1 MNTLQPGDAGFL
13 AEIRQLTASESHCW
27 GERHDL
33 RNAEAFPGEAIVHT
47 PRAQSR

>member
-1 MNTLQPGDAGFL
+1 MNARRPGHTGFL
-13 AEIRQLTASESHCW
+13 AEIRQLTASVNHCW